1 MFFYRN
7 TVNNL
12 AWEVTCKYLSKN
24 SSSRTNRFPVE
35 FLGQNLGKQNR
46 VNNSFP
52 CYPVSSSKEQEQQN
66 NKCSAAALSTF
77 PFYYSFP
84 CSRKEDSLIRE
95 KYCVKKCLFVKL
107 LSSRQVIVK
116 TAYSIQPSLR
126 SPRQVAAQL
135 ASHFRKARVQPISG
149 SKNLG
154 NNTVWRDLF
163 LSC

>member
-1 MFFYRN
+1 MLCLQFWTYLALEKILRLFELFFYRN

-66 NKCSAAALSTF
+66 NKCSAALSTF

-126 SPRQVAAQL
+126 SRQPSTQST
-135 ASHFRKARVQPISG
+135 ASPF
-149 SKNLG
+149 SKG
-154 NNTVWRDLF
+154 
-163 LSC
+163 